1 MAAFFEIKNEKL
13 YIVFLAFLA
22 ATPALA
28 TDMYLSAIPLI
39 AKEWGVG
46 KDLINLSLV
55 LWFVSFSCC
64 LMIFGPLSDKYGR
77 RPILIVGMGLFVLT
91 TFSCS
96 MANNPIQ
103 LILCRILQGVA
114 AAAPSSMCMA
124 ICRDKFEGKTRQKV
138 FAYIGV
144 ILSLA
149 PMIAPSIGAQ
159 ILKFSSWR
167 FIFIAQAS
175 VAVVPF
181 LLTLGYRETIVK
193 RYMGHFVKALFR
205 FTTLLSNK
213 KYLLTTISMGL
224 IIAPFYGY
232 IAFSPVAYISLF
244 GLSEQTFGLLFGL
257 SAFAGMVGAFTCSK
271 LIHYFSDIQLLTF
284 CLIGCSLGALG
295 IVIAGDI
302 HYALFALFVCV
313 ITFSGGMSRPLSN
326 NLVLEQ
332 VDTEFGTASSFLIFY
347 QFIVGAPCMA
357 IVTMEWEQPFRVFGL
372 LSLILP
378 FTVLLFWPF
387 LIRLINTNRPHVES
401 EPPPDFVT

>member
-1 MAAFFEIKNEKL
+1 MRDFFEIKSEKF
-13 YIVFLAFLA
+13 YIVFLALLA

-39 AKEWGVG
+39 AREWEVG

-77 RPILIVGMGLFVLT
+77 RPILVVGMGLFVFATFLCSLT
-91 TFSCS
+91 
-96 MANNPIQ
+96 NDPLQ
-103 LILCRILQGVA
+103 LIICRIIQGVA
-114 AAAPSSMCMA
+114 AAAPSSMSMA
-124 ICRDKFEGKTRQKV
+124 ICRDRFEGKARQKV
-138 FAYIGV
+138 LAYIGV

-149 PMIAPSIGAQ
+149 PMIAPTIGAQ

-167 FIFIAQAS
+167 FIFIAQGC

-181 LLTLGYRETIVK
+181 LLTFGYRETIVE
-193 RYMGHFVKALFR
+193 RYAGHLVKALFR
-205 FTTLLSNK
+205 FTSLFKNK
-213 KYLLTTISMGL
+213 KYLLSAISMGL

-232 IAFSPVAYISLF
+232 LAFSPVAYISLF

-271 LIHYFSDIQLLTF
+271 LVHHFSDIRLLTF
-284 CLIGCSLGALG
+284 CLLGCSFGGLG
-295 IVIAGDI
+295 IVIIGDI
-302 HYALFALFVCV
+302 HYALFAFFVCV

-332 VDTEFGTASSFLIFY
+332 VDTDFGTASSFLIFY

-357 IVTMEWEQPFRVFGL
+357 IVTLEWEKPFVVFGL
-372 LSLILP
+372 LSFILP
-378 FTVLLFWPF
+378 FMVLLCWPF
-387 LIRLINTNRPHVES
+387 LIRLINTNRPKIEIV
-401 EPPPDFVT
+401 